1 MKCKMLSDSIKLII
15 LIPLLVHQLEIYDGI
30 NFNFLAAIAQEVD
43 VDKYKTVLINIVD
56 LVKTCVL

>member
-30 NFNFLAAIAQEVD
+30 NFNFLDAIAQEVD
-43 VDKYKTVLINIVD
+43 VDKS
-56 LVKTCVL
+56 